1 MAIKPCKLNPNLV
14 EVHISGEQLLQAV
27 GDYVADRMKLVE
39 SGRVM
44 DKVSIEVISSRD
56 GKTVSC
62 IFRGWK
68 VLS

>member
-1 MAIKPCKLNPNLV
+1 MAIKPYNKNPNLV

-27 GDYVADRMKLVE
+27 SDYVAGRLKLVE

-44 DKVSIEVISSRD
+44 DKVSIEIISSQD
-56 GKTVSC
+56 GKKTSC
-62 IFRGWK
+62 IFKGWK